1 MLRSKEHSLKDLDSG
16 KIAVYSFFS
25 CSGFLDLGFEKVEG
39 SPYELRMAN
48 EIDSHFRECYCY
60 ARKHMAKP
68 ISIPDDFI
76 FENSI
81 EDFIL
86 RKGLPKKNKAPIY
99 ERFNALL
106 AADRACGRLIGFIGG
121 PPCPDFSIAGKNLGQ
136 KGDVGPLSSRYI
148 RLILQEK
155 PDFFLFE
162 NVKGLYS
169 SSKHRAYFD
178 YISAQLNEEYLIDP
192 QVVNALWY
200 KVPQHRERLIMIGVK
215 KSLVPHLNKRLFH
228 DALSWDSFQ
237 PFRMLV
243 VHKKWPQA
251 VPFTGNANAP
261 WPTISPTG
269 EKYDYIKEL
278 TVKRCWEA
286 GHVTEHPNHVNQT
299 KPRPASIAK
308 FGTIPEGN
316 TSGKSYHRLNRF
328 KYAFTAAYGH
338 NEVPLH
344 PWEPRRISVA
354 EALATQSLP
363 FDFSFPPSMGISAL
377 FKAVGNGVPF
387 LMAKGLASMIYQFLA
402 DNLQERFQ

>member
-1 MLRSKEHSLKDLDSG
+1 MSKNEIGEKSS
-16 KIAVYSFFS
+16 KISIYSFFS
-25 CSGFLDLGFEKVEG
+25 CSGFLDLGFELAEG
-39 SPYELRMAN
+39 RPFRLRMAN
-48 EIDSHFRECYCY
+48 EIDPNFRQCYRY
-60 ARKHMAKP
+60 ARLHLNTP
-68 ISIPDDFI
+68 INVTEDFI

-86 RKGLPKKNKAPIY
+86 RKGLPKKNKTTIY
-99 ERFNALL
+99 DRFNTLL
-106 AADRACGRLIGFIGG
+106 SEDRKCGNLIGFIGG
-121 PPCPDFSIAGKNLGQ
+121 PPCPDFSVAGKNLGQ

-148 RLILQEK
+148 KLILQEK

-178 YISAQLNEEYLIDP
+178 YISRQLNVDYLIDP

-215 KSLVPHLNKRLFH
+215 KSLFPDFNKHLFH
-228 DALSWDSFQ
+228 AALSWESFQ
-237 PFRMLV
+237 PFRKI
-243 VHKKWPQA
+243 VHRKKWPQA
-251 VPFTGNANAP
+251 MPYTGNADLA
-261 WPTISPTG
+261 WPRNSPTG

-278 TVKRCWEA
+278 TVKFCWEK
-286 GHVTEHPNHVNQT
+286 GRVTEHPNQQNQT
-299 KPRPASIAK
+299 KPRQASIAK
-308 FGTIPEGN
+308 FRTIPEGSS
-316 TSGKSYHRLNRF
+316 TGKSYHRLNRF

-363 FDFSFPPSMGISAL
+363 FDFSFPPDMGISAL

-387 LMAKGLASMIYQFLA
+387 VMAKGLSSMIYRFLA